1 MKKENGFAKIIL
13 ILIIIAVFV
22 VAGFVLKDVVK
33 DIDKVVG
40 VEEQYLQVH
49 ISEELNSKLSAK
61 LVEASQAIANT
72 SNDISSV
79 YYENKLIDEYL
90 IVEELI
96 KADETSTQ
104 ITSFNDAG
112 KVYKVYYINVDKF
125 SKEENLYGK
134 GTSLETGDVFTLEP
148 ITTVLEDGTEKS
160 TGKYELKYYDENKKA
175 TVVDEFDLYATNK
188 T

>member
-22 VAGFVLKDVVK
+22 VAGFVLKNVVK
-33 DIDKVVG
+33 DIDKVVD

-49 ISEELNSKLSAK
+49 ISEELNSILSSK

-90 IVEELI
+90 ITEGFI
-96 KADETSTQ
+96 KPDKNSEQ
-104 ITSFNDAG
+104 ITTFNDSG
-112 KVYKVYYINVDKF
+112 KVYKIYYINVEKF
-125 SKEENLYGK
+125 SEDENLYGK
-134 GTSLETGDVFTLEP
+134 GTSIETGDVFTLEP
-148 ITTVLEDGTEKS
+148 ITTTLEDGTEKS

-175 TVVDEFDLYATNK
+175 TVVDELELYVTNK